1 MKNQRY
7 YNLQQITEPITK
19 AKPEIKA
26 IVEQVLKLEKE
37 KLSQKNLR
45 YINDDILQ
53 IIKEN
58 IQWI

>member
-1 MKNQRY
+1 MDHY
-7 YNLQQITEPITK
+7 YDLKQITAPITK

-26 IVEQVLKLEKE
+26 IVEKVLQLEKE

-45 YINDDILQ
+45 HINDDIVQ

-58 IQWI
+58 IQ